1 MWSESCIIPMVK
13 GWSTL
18 SATTLSVKA
27 LIIDQNERL
36 IMQVGKVCQMKSS
49 FSNDI
54 LGVWDRHKHL
64 LLLLASERSERDTIR
79 GNTI

>member
-1 MWSESCIIPMVK
+1 MVK

-36 IMQVGKVCQMKSS
+36 IMQVG
-49 FSNDI
+49 
-54 LGVWDRHKHL
+54 
-64 LLLLASERSERDTIR
+64 
-79 GNTI
+79 